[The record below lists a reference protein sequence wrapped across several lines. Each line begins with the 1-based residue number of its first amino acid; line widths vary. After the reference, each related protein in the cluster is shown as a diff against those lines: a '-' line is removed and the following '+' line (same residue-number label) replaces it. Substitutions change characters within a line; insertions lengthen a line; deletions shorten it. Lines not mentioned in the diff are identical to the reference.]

1 MLQIL
6 KKKYPFKII
15 NIILILLTFTVC
27 SYKKSSTFKEIKFTL
42 FYTSNIKGT
51 LFSCG
56 CQSNAL
62 GGLPK
67 IISTVYDM
75 RKIYT
80 SKSIF
85 VNTGELFLNKSIR
98 SSLFDNNFIQNHIRI
113 ILESMSSV
121 VLDIKFLDI
130 KDRKF
135 YKFYTIEK
143 FFNHYNIRTVGLW
156 KSFNSNKITKKEYCI
171 FNFNN
176 IIVGFIQISSCD
188 KSLYGLIK
196 KVNRCIYLMRFSG
209 VDIVIVISNISK
221 KIMKE
226 INSAIYGM
234 SVIIIN
240 SAKYSH
246 DKNAYKQQSA
256 VYVNMPGYSKYIGV
270 IDFHFFYDKYIKK
283 MLTNMKN
290 KVFPDLRKI
299 YYIKLYVNK
308 LQYQESY
315 TFSGHSL
322 DKLQLWKQSLSNT
335 DKSDDKIKVCKRFVL
350 TRTIPI
356 KKSIGKS
363 FLFKYFFDN
372 YTKNIGSHDNSFNTN
387 FVDQPFFIG
396 QSNCIKCHTIE
407 KTHISISQDIKSFN
421 HKHLK
426 AFKTLIDINKA
437 DNKKCIKCHIVG
449 WLEPGG
455 IKFNETQDNWIYNV
469 QCESCHGP
477 GSLHFRTISKIDIEK
492 NITEY
497 RCRICHQKPHIEGFN
512 SFSYLLVS

>member
-1 MLQIL
+1 MLPIL

-42 FYTSNIKGT
+42 FYTSNIQGT

-56 CQSNAL
+56 CQNNAL

-75 RKIYT
+75 RKLYT

-85 VNTGELFLNKSIR
+85 INTGELFLNKSIR
-98 SSLFDNNFIQNHIRI
+98 SSLFEHNFIQNHIRI
-113 ILESMSSV
+113 ILQSMSSAS
-121 VLDIKFLDI
+121 LELNFLNI
-130 KDRKF
+130 KDIKF
-135 YKFYTIEK
+135 YKFYTIEN
-143 FFNHYNIRTVGLW
+143 FFNHYNVKTVGLW
-156 KSFNSNKITKKEYCI
+156 KLFSSTKINNRQYCV

-176 IIVGFIQISSCD
+176 IIVGFIQIANYNM
-188 KSLYGLIK
+188 SLYALIK
-196 KVNRCIYLMRFSG
+196 KINRCVYLMRFSG
-209 VDIVIVISNISK
+209 VDIIIVISSISK

-226 INSAIYGM
+226 INSAIYGL
-234 SVIIIN
+234 SIIIVN

-246 DKNAYKQQSA
+246 DEMACKQQS
-256 VYVNMPGYSKYIGV
+256 VIYVNMPGYSKYIG
-270 IDFHFFYDKYIKK
+270 IMDFHFFYNKYIKK
-283 MLTNMKN
+283 LLINIKN

-299 YYIKLYVNK
+299 YYIKLYINR
-308 LQYQESY
+308 LQSQKSY
-315 TFSGHSL
+315 MLSKHSL
-322 DKLQLWKQSLSNT
+322 DRLQLWKQALLYKT
-335 DKSDDKIKVCKRFVL
+335 TSDDKVKICKRFIL

-356 KKSIGKS
+356 KKSIAKS

-372 YTKNIGSHDNSFNTN
+372 YTKNISSNTRSFNTS
-387 FVDQPFFIG
+387 FIDQPFYIG
-396 QSNCIKCHTIE
+396 QSNCIKCHNIE
-407 KTHISISQDIKSFN
+407 KTHISINQDIKSFN

-437 DNKKCIKCHIVG
+437 DSKKCIKCHIVG

-455 IKFNETQDNWIYNV
+455 IKFNESQDNWIYNV

-477 GSLHFRTISKIDIEK
+477 GNFHFQTISKVDIEK
-492 NITEY
+492 NINEY